1 MDAETEIIMTIAAAI
16 VSILA
21 LSVVPVTPPAIQNG
35 KTAPS
40 VAGTWALAIKGP
52 ASHDDVSASL
62 VLEQEGVKVTGS
74 FSAHGSEHP
83 VAGEFTDGTLTLETT
98 GSEGNRHLTLTA
110 RLKSDGS
117 LAGYLSGPMGDMQW
131 TASRGAADGEA
142 RGVSREDTSRG
153 STRIPADRATRAS
166 ASIGGQRAVVPAR
179 SAGVDGKPGHAQA
192 GGERQAGLC
201 VSRSPAHDT
210 PACSS
215 LQPACTTAGDPRPSA
230 SRVLPAGGAPVTAPR
245 RQCGFGA

>member
-21 LSVVPVTPPAIQNG
+21 LSVVPAMPIAIQNG

-52 ASHDDVSASL
+52 AGHAPHGDVPASL
-62 VLEQEGVKVTGS
+62 VLEQKEVKVTGS

-98 GSEGNRHLTLTA
+98 GSESNRHLTLTA
-110 RLKSDGS
+110 KLKSDGT

-131 TASRGAADGEA
+131 TASQGQGQEMPVWLGTRFAICGTPAA
-142 RGVSREDTSRG
+142 RSRG
-153 STRIPADRATRAS
+153 CRWPR
-166 ASIGGQRAVVPAR
+166 R
-179 SAGVDGKPGHAQA
+179 SSCC
-192 GGERQAGLC
+192 R
-201 VSRSPAHDT
+201 SRS
-210 PACSS
+210 
-215 LQPACTTAGDPRPSA
+215 GSA
-230 SRVLPAGGAPVTAPR
+230 
-245 RQCGFGA
+245 